1 MADQRSVELLAFN
14 FASRTFAY
22 RRLAQGLSR
31 ALSAFSSLMREYLD
45 TVIKADQCAQ
55 YVDDIGIAANTTEQ
69 LIKNIRAVFK
79 CIRKAGLKL
88 TIEKCHFG
96 VSQVEFLGRTIT
108 PNGIAPQDHKITNF
122 LSKIRFPR
130 SKKQVQKYIGFIN
143 YYRNYIPRLSEKM
156 IGMYE
161 LLKADAKITISE
173 ELVDNF
179 KAINASLAEACGHAL
194 RQPIAGKQYVLMTD
208 ASFRASGY
216 ALMIEDNDNKK
227 ILSKRKTFAPVAF
240 GSRVFSPSQLKMS
253 IYCKEFLAIYHAFLE
268 YSHSLW
274 ETTLPTL
281 VLTDNRS
288 VTRFFQ
294 TKTTPPALWNAC
306 DYVLQFKFRIMHVAG
321 SQNTAAEF
329 LSRLELT
336 PKERIQ
342 LKLRDDI
349 ITAPI
354 EVNLQSTDVADE
366 EQLFFLPDE
375 EVESEQEVFAR
386 KALSQQRAID
396 EKEQQNLT
404 TEVTE
409 TVHIPF
415 NTAVYAFGAIK
426 ENARIRN
433 EQDADPLL
441 KALKLRLLH
450 EEYDKHLLKTEPRG
464 RNLLRHEERIIVKDG
479 VLMRKYYGED
489 GTVTH
494 HQILIPKHLVP
505 ELLSTLH
512 GKMNKHPGITKMIQE
527 SRAKYYYPGLA
538 RKIRAWVINF
548 PDCIANKRIDTR
560 QIRPKMLSNT
570 EFTFGP
576 EDCLEVD
583 ILPNLPSSNG
593 YRHIITMMDVFSR
606 YLFAYPTQDMTARTV
621 GRCIIDVMTRHC
633 YLPTV
638 ILTDK
643 GSQFRSDVVNQI
655 TQTLDI
661 RISHASTK
669 HAQTIGILERT
680 HASLKTSLKISTGER
695 RSMWHKYV
703 QIAVMNYNT
712 SYHESLGCEPPTV
725 FHGRIPYNILD
736 IKLGLKPE
744 WKKDA
749 TDDLTDAL
757 QKQIA
762 EIHQSAKDNLMQSY
776 LKYKRYYDKKA
787 TATPLKVNDYCYVL
801 NPKADNQSMKFAFKD
816 CIWTGPDI
824 VVKVLSNNNYV
835 VRRTG
840 TKYTQTL
847 HRIRLRLYAPK
858 QRVPDVT
865 VKVED
870 QLPDPEVKTT
880 HDDWYAQAWETEFGE
895 VLFGNPAEKEN
906 DEATITELPTENGIA
921 TERETITTVKDGNT
935 TAEKTHSENNT

>member
-1 MADQRSVELLAFN
+1 M
-14 FASRTFAY
+14 
-22 RRLAQGLSR
+22 
-31 ALSAFSSLMREYLD
+31 
-45 TVIKADQCAQ
+45 
-55 YVDDIGIAANTTEQ
+55 IGI
-69 LIKNIRAVFK
+69 
-79 CIRKAGLKL
+79 
-88 TIEKCHFG
+88 
-96 VSQVEFLGRTIT
+96 
-108 PNGIAPQDHKITNF
+108 
-122 LSKIRFPR
+122 
-130 SKKQVQKYIGFIN
+130 
-143 YYRNYIPRLSEKM
+143 
-156 IGMYE
+156 YE

-179 KAINASLAEACGHAL
+179 KAINASLAEACGLAL

-216 ALMIEDNDNKK
+216 ALMIEENDDKK
-227 ILSKRKTFAPVAF
+227 LLSKRKTFAPVAF

-268 YSHSLW
+268 YSHILW

-321 SQNTAAEF
+321 SQNTAADF

-375 EVESEQEVFAR
+375 EEESEQEFFAR
-386 KALSQQRAID
+386 KALSKQRAID

-409 TVHIPF
+409 TVHIPL
-415 NTAVYAFGAIK
+415 NSAVYAFGAIK

-433 EQDADPLL
+433 EQDADPIL

-494 HQILIPKHLVP
+494 HQILIPKHIVP

-538 RKIRAWVINF
+538 RKIRAWVINC

-583 ILPNLPSSNG
+583 ILPNLPASNG
-593 YRHIITMMDVFSR
+593 YKHIITMMDVFSR

-655 TQTLDI
+655 AQTLDI
-661 RISHASTK
+661 TISHASTK

-695 RSMWHKYV
+695 RSM
-703 QIAVMNYNT
+703 
-712 SYHESLGCEPPTV
+712 
-725 FHGRIPYNILD
+725 
-736 IKLGLKPE
+736 
-744 WKKDA
+744 
-749 TDDLTDAL
+749 
-757 QKQIA
+757 
-762 EIHQSAKDNLMQSY
+762 
-776 LKYKRYYDKKA
+776 
-787 TATPLKVNDYCYVL
+787 
-801 NPKADNQSMKFAFKD
+801 
-816 CIWTGPDI
+816 
-824 VVKVLSNNNYV
+824 
-835 VRRTG
+835 
-840 TKYTQTL
+840 
-847 HRIRLRLYAPK
+847 
-858 QRVPDVT
+858 
-865 VKVED
+865 
-870 QLPDPEVKTT
+870 
-880 HDDWYAQAWETEFGE
+880 
-895 VLFGNPAEKEN
+895 
-906 DEATITELPTENGIA
+906 
-921 TERETITTVKDGNT
+921 
-935 TAEKTHSENNT
+935 